1 MSEQIE
7 IYENDLLFYLNEFC
21 EVNKI
26 EDIKKESQSVWNSAL
41 YYIQKK
47 LFDINYFK
55 SKENYKLD
63 NGMYKESNFNSYNFE
78 LVMYVLDIYI
88 YDMCMKYDKEVSI
101 LGFSSLTGIPDS
113 TIYDWGKNTLSPIA
127 SEILEKLRK
136 YQEESL
142 SNKLV
147 TGAKNP
153 VGVIAILNR
162 RYGWASPYTSDS
174 RQTDRQTDRLALTE
188 QSISHNREKLRTVSR
203 QDMTVEYQTCGQM
216 ETWLL
221 KDMGETAEKQIDVA
235 VTLRARD
242 YKGLDNYGSNGVIE
256 WKN

>member
-1 MSEQIE
+1 MSDQIE

-47 LFDINYFK
+47 LFDSNYFK
-55 SKENYKLD
+55 SKDNYNTNNKVF
-63 NGMYKESNFNSYNFE
+63 KESNYNSYDFN

-113 TIYDWGKNTLSPIA
+113 TIYDWGKNTLSSAA

-174 RQTDRQTDRLALTE
+174 RQQARALSANELPQLGGTNS
-188 QSISHNREKLRTVSR
+188 QNIKALPSNSMV
-203 QDMTVEYQTCGQM
+203 
-216 ETWLL
+216 
-221 KDMGETAEKQIDVA
+221 
-235 VTLRARD
+235 
-242 YKGLDNYGSNGVIE
+242 DNA
-256 WKN
+256 K

>member
-1 MSEQIE
+1 MSPWNYPGGAGFFILAFGGMYYMSDIE

-47 LFDINYFK
+47 LFDSNYFK
-55 SKENYKLD
+55 SKDNYNTNNKVF
-63 NGMYKESNFNSYNFE
+63 KESNYNSYNFE

-113 TIYDWGKNTLSPIA
+113 TIYDWGKNTLSSTA

-174 RQTDRQTDRLALTE
+174 RQQARALTANE
-188 QSISHNREKLRTVSR
+188 LPQLGGVNS
-203 QDMTVEYQTCGQM
+203 QTIKALPNNNM
-216 ETWLL
+216 
-221 KDMGETAEKQIDVA
+221 V
-235 VTLRARD
+235 
-242 YKGLDNYGSNGVIE
+242 DNA
-256 WKN
+256 K

>member
-1 MSEQIE
+1 MSGQID
-7 IYENDLLFYLNEFC
+7 IYENDLLFYLTEFC
-21 EVNKI
+21 EINAI

-47 LFDINYFK
+47 LFDSNYFK
-55 SKENYKLD
+55 SKDNYSTNNKVF
-63 NGMYKESNFNSYNFE
+63 KESNYNSYNFE

-113 TIYDWGKNTLSPIA
+113 TIYDWGKNTLSSTA

-174 RQTDRQTDRLALTE
+174 RQQARALSANE
-188 QSISHNREKLRTVSR
+188 LPQLGGANSQNIKALS
-203 QDMTVEYQTCGQM
+203 
-216 ETWLL
+216 
-221 KDMGETAEKQIDVA
+221 
-235 VTLRARD
+235 
-242 YKGLDNYGSNGVIE
+242 DNSMVDNA
-256 WKN
+256 K

>member
-1 MSEQIE
+1 MEKVEEAEDTIE
-7 IYENDLLFYLNEFC
+7 VFENDISMYLRIFC
-21 EVNKI
+21 EENRI
-26 EDIKKESQSVWNSAL
+26 EDMTTQPQSVWNSAL
-41 YYIQKK
+41 YYIYKNVFK
-47 LFDINYFK
+47 GTNRLKDKTNRPIRNNDIISDCNRYDVNK
-55 SKENYKLD
+55 V
-63 NGMYKESNFNSYNFE
+63 SNI
-78 LVMYVLDIYI
+78 LDIYI

-113 TIYDWGKNTLSPIA
+113 TIYDWGKNTLSSTA

-174 RQTDRQTDRLALTE
+174 RQQARALSANE
-188 QSISHNREKLRTVSR
+188 LPQLGGANSQNIKALSSDN
-203 QDMTVEYQTCGQM
+203 
-216 ETWLL
+216 
-221 KDMGETAEKQIDVA
+221 A
-235 VTLRARD
+235 V
-242 YKGLDNYGSNGVIE
+242 DNA
-256 WKN
+256 K

>member
-21 EVNKI
+21 KINTI

-47 LFDINYFK
+47 LFDSNYFK
-55 SKENYKLD
+55 SKENYSLNNKLF
-63 NGMYKESNFNSYNFE
+63 KESNYNSYNFN
-78 LVMYVLDIYI
+78 LVMHVLDIYI
-88 YDMCMKYDKEVSI
+88 YDMCMRYDKEISI

-113 TIYDWGKNTLSPIA
+113 TIYDWGRNTLSPTA
-127 SEILEKLRK
+127 SEILQKLRK

-147 TGAKNP
+147 TGVKNP

-174 RQTDRQTDRLALTE
+174 RQQVRALSANELPQLGGSNSQNIKALT
-188 QSISHNREKLRTVSR
+188 NDCV
-203 QDMTVEYQTCGQM
+203 V
-216 ETWLL
+216 
-221 KDMGETAEKQIDVA
+221 
-235 VTLRARD
+235 
-242 YKGLDNYGSNGVIE
+242 DNA
-256 WKN
+256 K

>member
-1 MSEQIE
+1 MLVLLGIAPSGAGFFILAFWGMRYMSDIE
-7 IYENDLLFYLNEFC
+7 IYENDLLFYLDEFC
-21 EVNKI
+21 ERNKI

-113 TIYDWGKNTLSPIA
+113 TIYDWGEEYAKPDSIGDFRKT
-127 SEILEKLRK
+127 EK
-136 YQEESL
+136 
-142 SNKLV
+142 
-147 TGAKNP
+147 
-153 VGVIAILNR
+153 
-162 RYGWASPYTSDS
+162 
-174 RQTDRQTDRLALTE
+174 
-188 QSISHNREKLRTVSR
+188 IS
-203 QDMTVEYQTCGQM
+203 G
-216 ETWLL
+216 
-221 KDMGETAEKQIDVA
+221 GEFI
-235 VTLRARD
+235 
-242 YKGLDNYGSNGVIE
+242 
-256 WKN
+256 

>member
-1 MSEQIE
+1 MSLGIVPGGAGFFILLFGGRAAMSDQIE
-7 IYENDLLFYLNEFC
+7 IYENDLLFYLTEFC
-21 EVNKI
+21 ERNAI

-47 LFDINYFK
+47 LFDSNYFK
-55 SKENYKLD
+55 SKDNYNTNNKVF
-63 NGMYKESNFNSYNFE
+63 KESNYNSYNFE

-113 TIYDWGKNTLSPIA
+113 TIYDWGKNTLSSTA

-174 RQTDRQTDRLALTE
+174 RQQARALTANE
-188 QSISHNREKLRTVSR
+188 LPQLGTANSQKIKALTSN
-203 QDMTVEYQTCGQM
+203 DMV
-216 ETWLL
+216 
-221 KDMGETAEKQIDVA
+221 
-235 VTLRARD
+235 
-242 YKGLDNYGSNGVIE
+242 DNA
-256 WKN
+256 K

>member
-1 MSEQIE
+1 MSNQIE

-21 EVNKI
+21 EVNAI

-47 LFDINYFK
+47 LFDSNYFK
-55 SKENYKLD
+55 SKENYSLNNKLF
-63 NGMYKESNFNSYNFE
+63 KESNYNSYNFN
-78 LVMYVLDIYI
+78 LVMHVLDIYI
-88 YDMCMKYDKEVSI
+88 YDMCMRYDKEISI

-113 TIYDWGKNTLSPIA
+113 TIYDWGKNTLSSTA
-127 SEILEKLRK
+127 SEILQKLRK

-147 TGAKNP
+147 TGVKNP

-174 RQTDRQTDRLALTE
+174 RQQARALSANELPQLGGANSQNIKALT
-188 QSISHNREKLRTVSR
+188 NDCV
-203 QDMTVEYQTCGQM
+203 V
-216 ETWLL
+216 
-221 KDMGETAEKQIDVA
+221 
-235 VTLRARD
+235 
-242 YKGLDNYGSNGVIE
+242 DNA
-256 WKN
+256 K

>member
-1 MSEQIE
+1 MIIIILNLINKQMSASLYRLELLQVVRAFLFWLFGGAYYMSDIE

-47 LFDINYFK
+47 LFDSNYFK
-55 SKENYKLD
+55 SKD
-63 NGMYKESNFNSYNFE
+63 NFNTNNKVFRESNFNSYNFE

-113 TIYDWGKNTLSPIA
+113 TIYDWGKNTLSSTA

-174 RQTDRQTDRLALTE
+174 RQQARALTANE
-188 QSISHNREKLRTVSR
+188 LPQL
-203 QDMTVEYQTCGQM
+203 G
-216 ETWLL
+216 
-221 KDMGETAEKQIDVA
+221 
-235 VTLRARD
+235 
-242 YKGLDNYGSNGVIE
+242 GSNSQNIKALSGDDMVDNA
-256 WKN
+256 K

>member
-1 MSEQIE
+1 MPVSSYRLELLQVVRAFLFGFFGGCAAMSEQIE
-7 IYENDLLFYLNEFC
+7 IYENDLLFYLNKFC

-55 SKENYKLD
+55 SRENYKLD

-78 LVMYVLDIYI
+78 LVMYV
-88 YDMCMKYDKEVSI
+88 
-101 LGFSSLTGIPDS
+101 LTGIPDS

-174 RQTDRQTDRLALTE
+174 RQQARALTANE
-188 QSISHNREKLRTVSR
+188 LPQLGGVNSQNIKALS
-203 QDMTVEYQTCGQM
+203 
-216 ETWLL
+216 
-221 KDMGETAEKQIDVA
+221 
-235 VTLRARD
+235 
-242 YKGLDNYGSNGVIE
+242 DNNMVDNA
-256 WKN
+256 K

>member
-1 MSEQIE
+1 MPVRLYRLELLQAVRAFLFWFFGGCAAMSDQIE

-47 LFDINYFK
+47 LFDRNYFK
-55 SKENYKLD
+55 SKDNYNTNNKVF
-63 NGMYKESNFNSYNFE
+63 KESNYNSYNFE
-78 LVMYVLDIYI
+78 LVMYILDIYI

-113 TIYDWGKNTLSPIA
+113 TIYDWGKNTLSPTA
-127 SEILEKLRK
+127 SEILKKLRK

-142 SNKLV
+142 SNRLV

-162 RYGWASPYTSDS
+162 RYGWASPYASDS
-174 RQTDRQTDRLALTE
+174 RQQARALTANE
-188 QSISHNREKLRTVSR
+188 LPQLGASNS
-203 QDMTVEYQTCGQM
+203 QTIKALSG
-216 ETWLL
+216 
-221 KDMGETAEKQIDVA
+221 
-235 VTLRARD
+235 
-242 YKGLDNYGSNGVIE
+242 DNMVDNA
-256 WKN
+256 K

>member
-21 EVNKI
+21 EINAI

-47 LFDINYFK
+47 LFDSNYFK
-55 SKENYKLD
+55 SKENYSLNNKLF
-63 NGMYKESNFNSYNFE
+63 KESNYNSYNFN
-78 LVMYVLDIYI
+78 LAMHVLDIYI
-88 YDMCMKYDKEVSI
+88 YDMCMRYDKEISI

-113 TIYDWGKNTLSPIA
+113 TIYDWGKNTLSPTA
-127 SEILEKLRK
+127 SEILQKLRK

-147 TGAKNP
+147 TGVKNP

-174 RQTDRQTDRLALTE
+174 RQQARALSANELPQLGGSNSQNIKALT
-188 QSISHNREKLRTVSR
+188 NDCV
-203 QDMTVEYQTCGQM
+203 V
-216 ETWLL
+216 
-221 KDMGETAEKQIDVA
+221 
-235 VTLRARD
+235 
-242 YKGLDNYGSNGVIE
+242 DNA
-256 WKN
+256 K

>member
-7 IYENDLLFYLNEFC
+7 IYENDLLFYLSKFC
-21 EVNKI
+21 EVNAI
-26 EDIKKESQSVWNSAL
+26 EDMKKESQSVWNSAL
-41 YYIQKK
+41 HYIQKK
-47 LFDINYFK
+47 LFDSNYFK
-55 SKENYKLD
+55 SKD
-63 NGMYKESNFNSYNFE
+63 NFNTNNKVFKESTYNSYNFE

-113 TIYDWGKNTLSPIA
+113 TIYDWGKNTLSSTA

-174 RQTDRQTDRLALTE
+174 RQQARALTANE
-188 QSISHNREKLRTVSR
+188 LPQLGGTNSQNIEALT
-203 QDMTVEYQTCGQM
+203 G
-216 ETWLL
+216 
-221 KDMGETAEKQIDVA
+221 
-235 VTLRARD
+235 
-242 YKGLDNYGSNGVIE
+242 DNMVDNA
-256 WKN
+256 K

>member
-1 MSEQIE
+1 MEKVQDQEQTIE
-7 IYENDLLFYLNEFC
+7 VFENDIQMYLTMFC
-21 EVNKI
+21 EENGI
-26 EDIKKESQSVWNSAL
+26 EDMKKESQSVWNSAL
-41 YYIQKK
+41 YYIYKHV
-47 LFDINYFK
+47 FK
-55 SKENYKLD
+55 NGSLKNKD
-63 NGMYKESNFNSYNFE
+63 N
-78 LVMYVLDIYI
+78 IYI
-88 YDMCMKYDKEVSI
+88 DNNIMSSTYNMYNYDMCMDVLNIYVYDMCMKYDKEVSI

-174 RQTDRQTDRLALTE
+174 RQQARALSANELPQLGGANSQTIKAL
-188 QSISHNREKLRTVSR
+188 SS
-203 QDMTVEYQTCGQM
+203 
-216 ETWLL
+216 
-221 KDMGETAEKQIDVA
+221 
-235 VTLRARD
+235 
-242 YKGLDNYGSNGVIE
+242 DNMVDNA
-256 WKN
+256 K

>member
-1 MSEQIE
+1 MSDIE

-21 EVNKI
+21 EVNAI

-47 LFDINYFK
+47 LFDSNYFK
-55 SKENYKLD
+55 SKDNYNTNNKVF
-63 NGMYKESNFNSYNFE
+63 KESNYNSYDFE

-113 TIYDWGKNTLSPIA
+113 TIYDWGKNTLSSTA

-174 RQTDRQTDRLALTE
+174 RQQARALSANELPQLGGSNSQKIKALTGD
-188 QSISHNREKLRTVSR
+188 SV
-203 QDMTVEYQTCGQM
+203 V
-216 ETWLL
+216 
-221 KDMGETAEKQIDVA
+221 
-235 VTLRARD
+235 
-242 YKGLDNYGSNGVIE
+242 DNA
-256 WKN
+256 K

>member
-1 MSEQIE
+1 MSKQIE

-21 EVNKI
+21 EVNAI
-26 EDIKKESQSVWNSAL
+26 EDMKKESQSVWNSAL

-47 LFDINYFK
+47 LFDSNYFK
-55 SKENYKLD
+55 SKDNYNTNNKIF
-63 NGMYKESNFNSYNFE
+63 KESNYNSYDFN

-113 TIYDWGKNTLSPIA
+113 TIYDWGKNTLSSTA

-174 RQTDRQTDRLALTE
+174 RQQARALTANE
-188 QSISHNREKLRTVSR
+188 LPQ
-203 QDMTVEYQTCGQM
+203 
-216 ETWLL
+216 
-221 KDMGETAEKQIDVA
+221 
-235 VTLRARD
+235 
-242 YKGLDNYGSNGVIE
+242 LDGSNSQNIKALTSDNMVDNA
-256 WKN
+256 K

>member
-1 MSEQIE
+1 MAADQRDIE
-7 IYENDLLFYLNEFC
+7 IYDNEIIAQLNIFC
-21 EVNKI
+21 EENGI
-26 EDIKKESQSVWNSAL
+26 EDMKKESQSVWNSAL

-47 LFDINYFK
+47 LFDKDYFK
-55 SKENYKLD
+55 SKDNYNTNNKVF
-63 NGMYKESNFNSYNFE
+63 KESNYNSYNFE

-113 TIYDWGKNTLSPIA
+113 TIYDWGKNTLSSTA

-174 RQTDRQTDRLALTE
+174 RQQARALSANELPQLGGANSQTIKAL
-188 QSISHNREKLRTVSR
+188 S
-203 QDMTVEYQTCGQM
+203 D
-216 ETWLL
+216 
-221 KDMGETAEKQIDVA
+221 
-235 VTLRARD
+235 
-242 YKGLDNYGSNGVIE
+242 DNMVDNA
-256 WKN
+256 K

>member
-1 MSEQIE
+1 MSLGIIPGGAGFFILAFWGMCYMSEQIE

-21 EVNKI
+21 EINAI

-88 YDMCMKYDKEVSI
+88 YDMCMRYDKEVSI

-174 RQTDRQTDRLALTE
+174 RQQARALTANE
-188 QSISHNREKLRTVSR
+188 LPQLGTSNSQNIKALSSDTMV
-203 QDMTVEYQTCGQM
+203 
-216 ETWLL
+216 
-221 KDMGETAEKQIDVA
+221 
-235 VTLRARD
+235 
-242 YKGLDNYGSNGVIE
+242 DNA
-256 WKN
+256 K

>member
-1 MSEQIE
+1 MPVSLCHLELFQVVRAFLFWLFGGCATMSEQIE
-7 IYENDLLFYLNEFC
+7 IYENDLLFYLNDFC

-47 LFDINYFK
+47 LFDSNYFK
-55 SKENYKLD
+55 SKDNYNTNNKVF
-63 NGMYKESNFNSYNFE
+63 KESNYNSYNFK

-113 TIYDWGKNTLSPIA
+113 TIYDWGKNTLSSTA

-174 RQTDRQTDRLALTE
+174 RQQARALSANELPQLGSANSQNIKALT
-188 QSISHNREKLRTVSR
+188 
-203 QDMTVEYQTCGQM
+203 G
-216 ETWLL
+216 
-221 KDMGETAEKQIDVA
+221 
-235 VTLRARD
+235 
-242 YKGLDNYGSNGVIE
+242 DNMVDNA
-256 WKN
+256 K

>member
-1 MSEQIE
+1 MSPWNYPGGAGFFILAFGGMYYMSDIE

-47 LFDINYFK
+47 LFDSNYFK
-55 SKENYKLD
+55 SKDNYNTNNKVF
-63 NGMYKESNFNSYNFE
+63 KESNYNSYNFE

-113 TIYDWGKNTLSPIA
+113 TIYDWGKNTLSSTA

-174 RQTDRQTDRLALTE
+174 RQQARALTANE
-188 QSISHNREKLRTVSR
+188 LPQL
-203 QDMTVEYQTCGQM
+203 G
-216 ETWLL
+216 
-221 KDMGETAEKQIDVA
+221 
-235 VTLRARD
+235 
-242 YKGLDNYGSNGVIE
+242 GSNSQKIKALSGDNMVDNA
-256 WKN
+256 K

>member
-1 MSEQIE
+1 MSDQIE

-47 LFDINYFK
+47 LFDKDYFK

-88 YDMCMKYDKEVSI
+88 YDMCMRYDKEVSV
-101 LGFSSLTGIPDS
+101 LGFSTLTGIDDQ
-113 TIYDWGKNTLSPIA
+113 TLYNWRDGKGSGSSQTGIGLIQ
-127 SEILEKLRK
+127 KLQHFR
-136 YQEESL
+136 EESL

-147 TGAKNP
+147 SGKQNP
-153 VGVIAILNR
+153 VGTIAVLNR
-162 RYGWASPYTSDS
+162 QFGWASPYTSDS
-174 RQTDRQTDRLALTE
+174 NRQKQPLTAAELPKLVPSNCAEITDK
-188 QSISHNREKLRTVSR
+188 SVSD
-203 QDMTVEYQTCGQM
+203 QPE
-216 ETWLL
+216 
-221 KDMGETAEKQIDVA
+221 
-235 VTLRARD
+235 
-242 YKGLDNYGSNGVIE
+242 GVV
-256 WKN
+256 

>member
-1 MSEQIE
+1 MPVSLGIAPGGAGFFILFFWGIAAMSKQIE

-21 EVNKI
+21 EVNAI

-47 LFDINYFK
+47 LFDSNYFK
-55 SKENYKLD
+55 SKDNYNTNNKIF
-63 NGMYKESNFNSYNFE
+63 KESNYNSYDFD

-113 TIYDWGKNTLSPIA
+113 TIYDWGKNTLSSTA

-174 RQTDRQTDRLALTE
+174 RQQARALSANE
-188 QSISHNREKLRTVSR
+188 LPQL
-203 QDMTVEYQTCGQM
+203 G
-216 ETWLL
+216 
-221 KDMGETAEKQIDVA
+221 
-235 VTLRARD
+235 
-242 YKGLDNYGSNGVIE
+242 GSNSQNIKALSSDNMVDNA
-256 WKN
+256 K